1 MTFDAMIFDLDGTL
15 LDTIDDLT
23 DSMNWALA
31 QQGLPPHSPDA
42 CKYFVGDGVE
52 VFARRALGERADD
65 KLVASVVAVYRR
77 RYADHWADRTRPY
90 PGIAELLAGLDR
102 RGLKKAVFSNKP
114 DDTTRLTV
122 ATLLKDFRFDIVRG
136 ARADVPLKPDPA
148 GALALAADL
157 GAAPSRVLYLGDTNT
172 DMQTALAAGMYPLG
186 ALWGFRPA
194 EELTAS
200 GAKAL
205 IAQPMELLKFL

>member
-1 MTFDAMIFDLDGTL
+1 VIFDLDGTL

-31 QQGLPPHSPDA
+31 RHGVAPHTPDA
-42 CKYFVGDGVE
+42 CRYFVGDGVE
-52 VFARRALGERADD
+52 VFARRALGERAADA
-65 KLVASVVAVYRR
+65 KLVASVVAAYRR
-77 RYADHWADRTRPY
+77 RYADHWADKTRPY
-90 PGIAELLAGLDR
+90 PGVAELLAGLDR

-157 GAAPSRVLYLGDTNT
+157 GAAPARALYLGDTNT
-172 DMQTALAAGMYPLG
+172 DMQTAWAAGFYPVG
-186 ALWGFRPA
+186 ALWGFRTA
-194 EELTAS
+194 DELLS
-200 GAKAL
+200 NGAKAL
-205 IAQPMELLKFL
+205 VERPTDVLELLDGKP